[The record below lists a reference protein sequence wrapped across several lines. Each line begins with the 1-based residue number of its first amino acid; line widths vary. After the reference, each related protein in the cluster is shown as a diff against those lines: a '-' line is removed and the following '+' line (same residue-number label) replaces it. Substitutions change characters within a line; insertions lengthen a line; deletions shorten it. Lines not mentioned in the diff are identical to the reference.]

1 MKKEGDLLETS
12 SYTIT
17 MTDTVTQFTI
27 AYRPRTLDEVRGQDQ
42 IVKDLRR
49 RQREDVW
56 PKAMLFQGPFGT
68 GKTTLAQIVA
78 AMMEACD
85 KQGNPDWDHPSNKS
99 ILRETFDRDVERVDG
114 SQFSK
119 ADLVD
124 FTAHLKMRPMYDKR
138 RIIIIEEADQL
149 STAAINALLKVME
162 SPQPNVHFILLS
174 MEEKGIPGAIKS
186 RCQVFKVKPLGIT
199 DIMLTLHDVM
209 IKSGYEDDKNIP
221 ASFKVE
227 GLGEIAKTSGG
238 SMRTALSNLER
249 CLSAGIFTKEAIQ
262 KEFFVVDETS
272 TMNVLKGILRLS
284 TDESVWSTLSKA
296 NPQEVYNYMTSILAS
311 ALMYDVSGYLENDY
325 FENSYK
331 ELLSY
336 RSGDAALAYE
346 LYDMLENSLCL
357 NKAYMRKAD
366 LIGVI
371 SQFYKK
377 AAAATCTINI
387 KSGKATL
394 QENSKR
400 VRVPVK

>member
-1 MKKEGDLLETS
+1 
-12 SYTIT
+12 

-27 AYRPRTLDEVRGQDQ
+27 AYRPKTLDEVRGQDQ
-42 IVKDLRR
+42 IIKDLRR
-49 RQREDVW
+49 RQREDTW

-85 KQGNPDWDHPSNKS
+85 KQGNPDWEHPSNKS

-186 RCQVFKVKPLGIT
+186 RCQVYKVKPLSIK
-199 DIMLTLHDVM
+199 DIMLTLHNVM
-209 IKSGYEDDKNIP
+209 IKSGYENDKNVP
-221 ASFKVE
+221 TSFKVE

-249 CLSAGIFTKEAIQ
+249 CLSAGIFTREAIQ

-272 TMNVLKGILRLS
+272 TLNVLRGILGLS
-284 TDESVWSTLSKA
+284 TEESMWSTLSKS
-296 NPQEVYNYMTSILAS
+296 NPQEIYNYMTSILAS

-325 FENSYK
+325 FENSYR

-336 RSGDAALAYE
+336 KKDDIVLAYE
-346 LYDMLENSLCL
+346 LYDMLENSPCL

-377 AAAATCTINI
+377 IASMKNRIALPET
-387 KSGKATL
+387 
-394 QENSKR
+394 SKR
-400 VRVPVK
+400 IRVPVK

>member
-1 MKKEGDLLETS
+1 M
-12 SYTIT
+12 
-17 MTDTVTQFTI
+17 VTQFTI
-27 AYRPRTLDEVRGQDQ
+27 AYRPKTLDEVRGQDQ
-42 IVKDLRR
+42 IIKDLRR
-49 RQREDVW
+49 RQREDTW

-85 KQGNPDWDHPSNKS
+85 KQGNPDWEHPSNKS

-186 RCQVFKVKPLGIT
+186 RCQVYKVKPLSIK
-199 DIMLTLHDVM
+199 DIMLTLHNVM
-209 IKSGYEDDKNIP
+209 IKSGYENDKNIP
-221 ASFKVE
+221 TSFKVE

-272 TMNVLKGILRLS
+272 TLNVLRGILGLS
-284 TDESVWSTLSKA
+284 TDESMWSTLSKS
-296 NPQEVYNYMTSILAS
+296 NPQEIYNYMTSILAS

-325 FENSYK
+325 FENSYR

-336 RSGDAALAYE
+336 KKDDIVLAYE
-346 LYDMLENSLCL
+346 LYDILENSPCL

-377 AAAATCTINI
+377 VASMKNRIALPET
-387 KSGKATL
+387 
-394 QENSKR
+394 SKR
-400 VRVPVK
+400 IRVPVK